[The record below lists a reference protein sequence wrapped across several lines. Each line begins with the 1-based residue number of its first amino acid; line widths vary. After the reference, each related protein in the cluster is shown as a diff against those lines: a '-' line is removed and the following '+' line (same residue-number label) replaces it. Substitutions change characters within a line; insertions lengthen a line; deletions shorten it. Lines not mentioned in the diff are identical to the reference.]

1 MNNSNKLT
9 KAVTNARRLYKDT
22 LNLRK
27 SIKQQQ
33 QQHHN
38 INNNNNTNNNIN
50 SCWPPTNR
58 IQARQLLHQ
67 ILLLDKDKG
76 YRQNQLVKNLL
87 LLDKEFVYLQ
97 YEGIPTYI
105 ATRFKHLMIPF
116 IPNSVMSR
124 VASDGVGD
132 GNGANGT
139 NGNGAST
146 NGNTNGNGTSN
157 HSNHGGNDA
166 TTAQTEDTHGN
177 DKKIGKIAFM
187 ITRQQKHAL
196 KQLSYTPPQIK
207 SFKPIEAL
215 IIVEQK
221 LIMNA
226 SDDDDDNH
234 SKIHWRQELDRLLEE
249 NDILTEQQQEQQ
261 KQQQQHQD
269 FQSTPTAM
277 PRTQES
283 MKKRQHNISSLVP
296 PSDGNGDGN
305 GVGNHDNND
314 ATTAQT
320 EDTHGNDQKIGKIAF
335 MITRQQ
341 KQALKQL
348 SYTPP
353 QIKSFKPIEALI
365 IVEQKLI
372 MNASD
377 DDDDDD
383 DDDARTHSKIHW
395 RQELDRL
402 LEENDILMEQQQ
414 HQQQKQQ
421 QQSQHQDFQST
432 TTAMPRIQESMKKR
446 QNTVSSLVPQSG
458 FEQTPSINHD
468 HEHFHEHDRGTSSS
482 NALAIVIQHHDHHD
496 NGNGYVGNGAHDDSS
511 TTHARTR
518 TRTRN
523 ASQPMSSQEAI
534 SYVSSSDVNADGDA
548 DALTADELSDARECN
563 SNVIRGKE
571 NEDGGWYE
579 VVQVVNTS
587 VESDSSASPDTSTN
601 VTSSSRSQT
610 THEVVALYKTREEAQ
625 EFLEFKLDLVKNRLK
640 QKTEGGMG
648 GAADVDASVDDG
660 IEFRI
665 QRRT

>member
-1 MNNSNKLT
+1 MNNSNKIS

-38 INNNNNTNNNIN
+38 INNDTNTNNNIN

-132 GNGANGT
+132 GNGTST
-139 NGNGAST
+139 NGNGA
-146 NGNTNGNGTSN
+146 SN

-177 DKKIGKIAFM
+177 DKTIGKIAFM
-187 ITRQQKHAL
+187 ITRQQKQAL

-226 SDDDDDNH
+226 SDHDHDDDDH

-296 PSDGNGDGN
+296 PSDGNGNGN

-320 EDTHGNDQKIGKIAF
+320 EDTHGNDKTIGKIAF

-377 DDDDDD
+377 HD

-414 HQQQKQQ
+414 QQQQKQQ

-432 TTAMPRIQESMKKR
+432 TTAMPRIQESTKKR

-518 TRTRN
+518 SRTRN

-548 DALTADELSDARECN
+548 DALTADELSDARE
-563 SNVIRGKE
+563 SNFNVSRGKE

-587 VESDSSASPDTSTN
+587 VESDSSASPGTSTN
-601 VTSSSRSQT
+601 VSTVTSSSRSQT
-610 THEVVALYKTREEAQ
+610 RHEVVALYKTREEAQ

-648 GAADVDASVDDG
+648 GAADVDANVDDG

>member
-1 MNNSNKLT
+1 MNNSNKIS

-33 QQHHN
+33 QQQHN
-38 INNNNNTNNNIN
+38 INNNIN

-97 YEGIPTYI
+97 YEGLPTYI

-132 GNGANGT
+132 GNGASTNTNTNT
-139 NGNGAST
+139 NGNGA
-146 NGNTNGNGTSN
+146 SN

-166 TTAQTEDTHGN
+166 TTAHTEDTHGN
-177 DKKIGKIAFM
+177 DK
-187 ITRQQKHAL
+187 
-196 KQLSYTPPQIK
+196 
-207 SFKPIEAL
+207 
-215 IIVEQK
+215 
-221 LIMNA
+221 
-226 SDDDDDNH
+226 
-234 SKIHWRQELDRLLEE
+234 
-249 NDILTEQQQEQQ
+249 
-261 KQQQQHQD
+261 
-269 FQSTPTAM
+269 
-277 PRTQES
+277 
-283 MKKRQHNISSLVP
+283 
-296 PSDGNGDGN
+296 
-305 GVGNHDNND
+305 
-314 ATTAQT
+314 
-320 EDTHGNDQKIGKIAF
+320 KIGKIAF

-383 DDDARTHSKIHW
+383 HSKMHWRQELDRLLEENDILMEQQQQQQKQQQKQQQQHQDFQSTTTAMPRTQESMKKRQHNISSLVPPSDGNGNGVGNHDNNDATTAQTEDTHGNDKTIGKIAFMITRQQKQTLKQLSYTPPQIKSFKPIEALIIVEQKLIMNASDDDDDDDDDDHSKIHW

-402 LEENDILMEQQQ
+402 LEENDILMEQQ
-414 HQQQKQQ
+414 HQQ

-432 TTAMPRIQESMKKR
+432 TTAMPRIQESTKKR
-446 QNTVSSLVPQSG
+446 QNSESSLVPQSG

-523 ASQPMSSQEAI
+523 ASQPMSSQEAT
-534 SYVSSSDVNADGDA
+534 SYMSSSDVNADGDA
-548 DALTADELSDARECN
+548 DALTVDELSDARESN

-601 VTSSSRSQT
+601 VSTVTASSRSQT

>member
-1 MNNSNKLT
+1 M
-9 KAVTNARRLYKDT
+9 
-22 LNLRK
+22 
-27 SIKQQQ
+27 
-33 QQHHN
+33 
-38 INNNNNTNNNIN
+38 
-50 SCWPPTNR
+50 
-58 IQARQLLHQ
+58 
-67 ILLLDKDKG
+67 
-76 YRQNQLVKNLL
+76 KNLL

-97 YEGIPTYI
+97 YEGLPTYI

-116 IPNSVMSR
+116 MPNSVMSR

-132 GNGANGT
+132 GNGASTNTNTNT
-139 NGNGAST
+139 NGNGA
-146 NGNTNGNGTSN
+146 SN

-166 TTAQTEDTHGN
+166 TTAHTEDTHDN
-177 DKKIGKIAFM
+177 DK
-187 ITRQQKHAL
+187 T
-196 KQLSYTPPQIK
+196 
-207 SFKPIEAL
+207 
-215 IIVEQK
+215 
-221 LIMNA
+221 
-226 SDDDDDNH
+226 
-234 SKIHWRQELDRLLEE
+234 
-249 NDILTEQQQEQQ
+249 
-261 KQQQQHQD
+261 
-269 FQSTPTAM
+269 
-277 PRTQES
+277 
-283 MKKRQHNISSLVP
+283 
-296 PSDGNGDGN
+296 
-305 GVGNHDNND
+305 
-314 ATTAQT
+314 
-320 EDTHGNDQKIGKIAF
+320 IGKIAF

-383 DDDARTHSKIHW
+383 HSKMHWRQELDRLLEENDILMEQQQQQQKQQQKQQQQHQDFQSTTTAMPRTQESMKKRQHNISSLVPPSDGNGNGVGNHDNNDATTAHTEDTHDNDKTIGKIAFMITRQQKQTLKQLSYTPPQIKSFKPIEALIIVEQKLIMNASDDDDDDDDDDHSKIHW

-402 LEENDILMEQQQ
+402 LEENDILMEQQ
-414 HQQQKQQ
+414 HQQ

-432 TTAMPRIQESMKKR
+432 TTAMPRIQESTKKR
-446 QNTVSSLVPQSG
+446 QNSESSLVPQSG

-523 ASQPMSSQEAI
+523 ASQPMSSQEAT
-534 SYVSSSDVNADGDA
+534 SYMSSSDVNADGDA
-548 DALTADELSDARECN
+548 DALTVDELSDARESN

-601 VTSSSRSQT
+601 VSTVTASSRSQT